1 MKELNWPTRL
11 FILGT
16 IVLTVFLV
24 AWQSYRLPLRV
35 DSAESVIVAVVGS
48 ALIFLASVRPIRLQ
62 RSAHVS
68 LGTVFGFAAICLLGP
83 TWGTWCFIAG
93 LTLSYVV
100 SQWRSRFWRWY
111 QIAFSIAAQVLSLYV
126 GAQVYL
132 YLHWG
137 SVNPMIS
144 FRNAFA
150 LILGESVFVM
160 LNGLLIALV
169 IGLSER
175 VHPKEIIQLNWTGS
189 WIQLVSHVP
198 LSGILIILYQS
209 QPWAVLL
216 ILPPL
221 AAIHLSLEEGALLRL
236 HAQQTLQFV
245 AKLVDS
251 REPFTARHSL
261 QVAQYA
267 TAIAQKAQIPLPMQE
282 TIRVAAT
289 LHDLGKLSVPEAV
302 LLKPRALDSAE
313 WDLIHAHPYSGAS
326 LVDLLPFLRD
336 AREIILYHHEWFDGS
351 GYPEGRKGEE
361 IPLGARLLAIA
372 DALEAIT
379 ADRPYRRGAPLDTAF
394 AEIKKHAGTQF
405 DPQFVAAL
413 LQARPRLE
421 EIYTLAQQNHQGEER
436 QTDGRTVTP
445 AAESTPASNHP
456 RPG

>member
-11 FILGT
+11 FVLVT
-16 IVLTVFLV
+16 LVLTILLV
-24 AWQSYRLPLRV
+24 GWQSYYLPLRL
-35 DSAESVIVAVVGS
+35 DSAELVIVGIVGS
-48 ALIFLASVRPIRLQ
+48 ALIFLASIRPIRLR

-68 LGTVFGFAAICLLGP
+68 LGTVFGFAAICLFGP
-83 TWGTWCFIAG
+83 TFGTWCFIVG

-111 QIAFSIAAQVLSLYV
+111 QIAFSIAAQVLSLYL

-132 YLHWG
+132 SLCQG
-137 SVNPMIS
+137 GVNPMIS

-150 LILGESVFVM
+150 LVLGESVFVI

-175 VHPKEIIQLNWTGS
+175 VHPKEIIQLNWAGS
-189 WIQLVSHVP
+189 WIQFVSHVP

-209 QPWAVLL
+209 RPWAVLL

-221 AAIHLSLEEGALLRL
+221 AAIHLSLEEGALLRM

-251 REPFTARHSL
+251 REPFTAKHSL

-267 TAIAQKAQIPLPMQE
+267 TAIAQEAQIPLPMQD

-302 LLKPRALDSAE
+302 LLKPRALEKAE
-313 WDLIHAHPYSGAS
+313 WELIRGHPHSGAI

-336 AREIILYHHEWFDGS
+336 AREIILCHHEWFDGS
-351 GYPEGRKGEE
+351 GYPEGRRGEE

-372 DALEAIT
+372 DALDSIT
-379 ADRPYRRGAPLDTAF
+379 ANRPYRSGAPLEEAF
-394 AEIKKHAGTQF
+394 AEIERNAGTQF
-405 DPQFVAAL
+405 DPQLVAACL
-413 LQARPRLE
+413 RARSQ
-421 EIYTLAQQNHQGEER
+421 LAQIYGAAQQDHNAQEHQAGEP
-436 QTDGRTVTP
+436 VKAAAAPTP
-445 AAESTPASNHP
+445 VSSSPP
-456 RPG
+456 PG